1 MRKQLAAA
9 GLAMVLAM
17 SLAGCGGGQSI
28 KTVTT
33 TPTPVETMATP
44 TPQAQIKQIGEKVDG
59 EVATFTLEKTE
70 VKQDSYSGAITGF
83 LVKAC
88 NISDETRI
96 FSSEFWS
103 AVGSDGGRYQFNV
116 SGGMF
121 TPAYPLVPDAEAE
134 VEPGD
139 CLKGWMQVENGDEQ
153 IKELR
158 YIHPDGERFTWVLQ

>member
-33 TPTPVETMATP
+33 TPMPVETVTTP
-44 TPQAQIKQIGEKVDG
+44 TPQAQIKQIGEEISG

-88 NISDETRI
+88 NTSDEALT
-96 FSSEFWS
+96 FSSEYWL
-103 AVGSDGGRYQFNV
+103 AMGADGGRYRFST

-121 TPAYPLVPDAEAE
+121 TPAYPLVPEASAE
-134 VEPGD
+134 VLPGD
-139 CLKGWMQVENGDEQ
+139 CLKGWMQVENSDEQ